1 MRSINC
7 RGRQG
12 ALGSQRGVSLIEA
25 LVASALLGI
34 GVVVG
39 LTTWD
44 TATMTASKAVRQSW
58 ARCTARS
65 ELDAVL
71 AAPWSDDGSGY
82 KTPSSHV
89 KLQVTN
95 VSRGAPAG
103 EEQRVTV
110 SVVDPQ
116 STQVLFEAS
125 ALKVRALAGEKVM
138 DGGVK
143 SDIDVGCTVP

>member
-1 MRSINC
+1 MRSTDAGGLP
-7 RGRQG
+7 R
-12 ALGSQRGVSLIEA
+12 LGSQRGVSLIEA

-44 TATMTASKAVRQSW
+44 TATVTASKAVRQSW

-65 ELDAVL
+65 ELDAIL
-71 AAPWSDDGSGY
+71 AAPWSADGSAY
-82 KTPSSHV
+82 TVPSSGV
-89 KLQVTN
+89 KLEVTPIP
-95 VSRGAPAG
+95 RGTSAG
-103 EEQRVTV
+103 DEQRVTV

-116 STQVLFEAS
+116 STQVLFQAS

-138 DGGVK
+138 DGGVT
-143 SDIDVGCTVP
+143 SDIGVGCTVP